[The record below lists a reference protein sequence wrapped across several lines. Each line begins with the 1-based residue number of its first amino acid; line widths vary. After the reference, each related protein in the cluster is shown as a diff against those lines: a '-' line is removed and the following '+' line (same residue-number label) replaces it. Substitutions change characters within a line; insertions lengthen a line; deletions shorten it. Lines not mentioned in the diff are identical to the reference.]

1 MIPVSTILIGDDH
14 PLVQA
19 ALEGALTQVIPG
31 LKVLSA
37 GTLDEVAEVIR
48 SAEEPL
54 DLVLLDLNMPGSIGF
69 TGLFLLQAEF
79 PTVPVAILSA
89 EQDPVTVHRALAYG
103 ASGYIPKSIDL
114 RQMAKAILLILNG
127 EIWSPCP
134 LDPASMPDDDDDTPR
149 RFASLTPQQLRILA
163 RLVEGKLNKQIAA
176 ELQVAEQTIKVHVS
190 TILRKLGVTTRTQA
204 AILAERLTRRD
215 HSQRHVTPRM
225 D

>member
-1 MIPVSTILIGDDH
+1 MTPVSTILIGDDH

-37 GTLDEVAEVIR
+37 GTLDEVADVIR
-48 SAEEPL
+48 AAEEPL

-114 RQMAKAILLILNG
+114 RQMAKAIVLILNG
-127 EIWSPCP
+127 EIWSPYP
-134 LDPASMPDDDDDTPR
+134 LHLTVEDDDTPR
-149 RFASLTPQQLRILA
+149 RFASLTPQQLRILS

-215 HSQRHVTPRM
+215 YSQRGSPPGA

>member
-14 PLVQA
+14 PLVQS

-37 GTLDEVAEVIR
+37 GTLDEVADVIR
-48 SAEEPL
+48 AAEEPL

-89 EQDPVTVHRALAYG
+89 EQDPVTVQRALAYG

-114 RQMAKAILLILNG
+114 RQMAKAIVLILNG
-127 EIWSPCP
+127 EIWSPYP
-134 LDPASMPDDDDDTPR
+134 LDLTADSDDDTPR

-176 ELQVAEQTIKVHVS
+176 ELNVAEQTIKVHVS

-215 HSQRHVTPRM
+215 HVQRSSGS
-225 D
+225 